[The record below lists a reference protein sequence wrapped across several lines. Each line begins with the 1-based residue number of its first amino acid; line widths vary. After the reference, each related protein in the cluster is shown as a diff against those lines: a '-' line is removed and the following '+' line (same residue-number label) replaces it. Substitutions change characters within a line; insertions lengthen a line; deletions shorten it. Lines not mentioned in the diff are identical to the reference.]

1 MIHIL
6 IADDHPIIRDGLKQI
21 LSAFDDI
28 SVSGEAGNGA
38 EVMDEVRRQDFDALV
53 LDMSMPGKSGIEL
66 IKQIRIEKPKLP
78 ILILSMHKEE
88 QYAVRALKAGASGY
102 LCKDGASQQLV
113 QAIRKVASGGVFVSA
128 ATAEHLVQALTFD
141 QSDHRILR
149 KRNESS
155 AAPHTLLSDREFE
168 IFRMIVRGQGV
179 SEIAG
184 ELSLSVK
191 TVSTHKTR
199 ILEKMH
205 MSNVAELVR
214 YAMSNS
220 LIDADGND
228 SA

>member
-1 MIHIL
+1 MIRIL

-28 SVSGEAGNGA
+28 SVAGEASDGT
-38 EVMDEVRRQDFDALV
+38 EVMEIVLRQDFDVLV
-53 LDMSMPGKSGIEL
+53 LDMTMPGKSGIEL

-102 LCKDGASQQLV
+102 LCKDGASLQLV
-113 QAIRKVASGGVFVSA
+113 QAIRKVAGGGVFVSQEA
-128 ATAEHLVQALTFD
+128 AEHLVQALTFD
-141 QSDHRILR
+141 QTDHRNLR
-149 KRNESS
+149 KRSEYD
-155 AAPHTLLSDREFE
+155 AAPHTLLTDREFE

-179 SEIAG
+179 SKIAG

-205 MSNVAELVR
+205 MSNTAELVR
-214 YAMSNS
+214 YAMNHG

>member
-1 MIHIL
+1 MIRIL
-6 IADDHPIIRDGLKQI
+6 IADDHPIMRDGLKQI
-21 LSAFDDI
+21 LSTFDDI
-28 SVSGEAGNGA
+28 SVSGEASDGDG
-38 EVMDEVRRQDFDALV
+38 VMALVRRQDFDVLV

-88 QYAVRALKAGASGY
+88 QYAVRTLKAGASGY

-113 QAIRKVASGGVFVSA
+113 QAIRKVAGGGVFVSA
-128 ATAEHLVQALTFD
+128 TTAEHLVQTLTSG
-141 QSDHRILR
+141 QGNH
-149 KRNESS
+149 NEQ
-155 AAPHTLLSDREFE
+155 AVAPHTLLSDREFE

-199 ILEKMH
+199 ILEKMR
-205 MSNVAELVR
+205 MRSTAELVR
-214 YAMSNS
+214 YAMSHR

-228 SA
+228 GA

>member
-1 MIHIL
+1 MIRIL

-28 SVSGEAGNGA
+28 SVSGEASDGA
-38 EVMDEVRRQDFDALV
+38 EVLALVRQQDFDALV
-53 LDMSMPGKSGIEL
+53 LDMSMPGKNGIEL
-66 IKQIRIEKPKLP
+66 IKQIRVEKPKLP

-113 QAIRKVASGGVFVSA
+113 QAIRKVAGGGVFVSA
-128 ATAEHLVQALTFD
+128 AAAEHLVQTLTSG
-141 QSDHRILR
+141 Q
-149 KRNESS
+149 RNRHEH
-155 AAPHTLLSDREFE
+155 ATAPHTLLSDREFE

-179 SEIAG
+179 SEMAG

-205 MSNVAELVR
+205 MSNTAELVR
-214 YAMSNS
+214 YAMNHG
-220 LIDADGND
+220 LIDADGNG
-228 SA
+228 